1 MRVAVDARKI
11 DDYGIGT
18 YIRSLVEAASRLQPG
33 WHFTLIGPSASAE
46 LEDRPNVEF
55 TPCTGRGY
63 GPADIVALSA
73 ATRNVRADVFHCPHY
88 VTPIGLDIPLVVTIH
103 DCIHLRFPEYN
114 PRPLGTFPRALTTR
128 YARMLLRRVPRVA
141 ERIIAVTDAT
151 RGDIIDLLDGN
162 DVPIDVIHNGVSRFW
177 SQAPGFSDAP
187 AARQILWVG
196 NPKPHKGLD
205 LLLSAFATLASR
217 HPDLRLILVG
227 AGAVAHQVAGH
238 PYRERI
244 DVPGHVTNTQ
254 LRKLY
259 RGASVFCMPSRYEGF
274 GLPALE
280 AMATGTPVVAAA
292 AGAIP
297 EVVGNA
303 ALLVSADDVEALAE
317 GLDRVLG
324 DDAMAARL
332 VTAGLARARQFT
344 WERCAEQTCSSYLAT
359 AQATP

>member
-18 YIRSLVEAASRLQPG
+18 YIRSLIEAASLLRPD
-33 WHFTLIGPSASAE
+33 WHFTLIGPSAAAG
-46 LEDRPNVEF
+46 LDDRPNVNF
-55 TPCTGRGY
+55 SPCAGRGY
-63 GPADIVALSA
+63 GPADIVALSVA
-73 ATRNVRADVFHCPHY
+73 ARKVVADVFHCPHY
-88 VTPIGLDIPLVVTIH
+88 VTPIGLDVPLVVTIH
-103 DCIHLRFPEYN
+103 DCIHLRFPEYM
-114 PRPLGTFPRALTTR
+114 PRPLGALPRALSTG

-141 ERIIAVTDAT
+141 ERIIAVTEST
-151 RGDIIDLLDGN
+151 RGDIIDLLAGSE
-162 DVPIDVIHNGVSRFW
+162 VPIDVIHNGVARFW
-177 SQAPGFSDAP
+177 SQPTDDSTATAG
-187 AARQILWVG
+187 RTILWVG

-205 LLLSAFATLASR
+205 LLLDAFAVLASR

-227 AGAVAHQVAGH
+227 SETITLQVAEH

-244 DVPGHVTNTQ
+244 EVPGHVTNER
-254 LRKLY
+254 LRSLY

-280 AMATGTPVVAAA
+280 AMAAGVPVVAAA

-303 ALLVSADDVEALAE
+303 ALLVTADDAGALVV

-324 DDAMAARL
+324 SVPRSADLVAAGQAHAL
-332 VTAGLARARQFT
+332 PFT
-344 WERCAEQTCSSYLAT
+344 WKRCAEQTCSSYLA
-359 AQATP
+359 AVRAAP